1 MKKQKKIIIIVLVS
15 TIALLAVLFGIM
27 GISSLLTPKVNTV
40 SLTGNTEVSL
50 CPADYDED
58 IFSDKAYAQ
67 KQKDVFF
74 TYDGDGEYITA
85 EGYFSANKAGK
96 LFYNYFYC
104 VINGEYTVYPTF
116 FSEEFKENA
125 VLPEKFTMQKLYDI
139 SVNLETRQPFED
151 GYVETYSV
159 RYRIMDNNGTFRS
172 DLENNTVI
180 PVYYTVYVTDTSA
193 LITGMSVP
201 TVK

>member
-1 MKKQKKIIIIVLVS
+1 MKKQKKIIIIVLLSVV
-15 TIALLAVLFGIM
+15 ALLAVLFGIM
-27 GISSLLTPKVNTV
+27 GISSLFSPKVNTV

-50 CPADYDED
+50 CPADYEED

-67 KQKDVFF
+67 KQKEVFF
-74 TYDGDGEYITA
+74 TYDGDGELLTA
-85 EGYFSANKAGK
+85 ESYFSANEAGK
-96 LFYNYFYC
+96 MFYNYFEC
-104 VINGEYTVYPTF
+104 VINGEYTVYPNF
-116 FSEEFKENA
+116 FSAEFKENA
-125 VLPEKFTMQKLYDI
+125 VLPERFTKQKLYDI
-139 SVNLETRQPFED
+139 SVTLEARQPYEQ

-180 PVYYTVYVTDTSA
+180 PVYYTVYVTDASA

>member
-1 MKKQKKIIIIVLVS
+1 MKKQKKIIIVS
-15 TIALLAVLFGIM
+15 LAVILGIVVVCLGIVGVSKLFI
-27 GISSLLTPKVNTV
+27 PKVNTIA
-40 SLTGNTEVSL
+40 LTGNVPVSL
-50 CPADYDED
+50 CPVDYEED
-58 IFSDKAYAQ
+58 IFKDAIYA
-67 KQKDVFF
+67 KKTKDVFF
-74 TYDGDGEYITA
+74 SYDGEGEYLTA
-85 EGYFSANKAGK
+85 QNYLTANPAGK
-96 LFYNYFYC
+96 MFYNYFEC
-104 VINGEYTVYPTF
+104 VIKGEYTVYPKF

-151 GYVETYSV
+151 GYVETYYV

-180 PVYYTVYVTDTSA
+180 PVYYTVYVTDASA